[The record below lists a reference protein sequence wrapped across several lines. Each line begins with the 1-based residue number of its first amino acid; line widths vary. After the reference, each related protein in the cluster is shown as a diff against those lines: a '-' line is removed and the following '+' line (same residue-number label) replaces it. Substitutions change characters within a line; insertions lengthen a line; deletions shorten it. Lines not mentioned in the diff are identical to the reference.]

1 MAESLR
7 TGFRLPA
14 LRSFRR
20 AVIRGLAVLSPPLLT
35 VLILIWAVNTT
46 RSYLLEPVTN
56 WAREGLLWYLA
67 DVRADLPLTTPEAL
81 TADFRG
87 ETYRRLGDDSFIPF
101 EVYERVRKNP
111 GSVPLLTGMD
121 YYRRYIDLTYL
132 RPYYAIPTFL
142 LFFVL
147 LLYLLGKSMAAGIG
161 GYFADLFERLI
172 LRLPGVRAVYSA
184 VKQVSD
190 FLFNRRELQ
199 VTRIVAVEYP
209 RKNIW
214 SIGFVTSEGLATI
227 HTQAAEPVLTVF
239 VPYSPVPI
247 TGCTIAVPKSE
258 CIDLDM
264 SFDQACQFI
273 VSCGVVVPPQELPK
287 LGEKSV
293 DSGQAE

>member
-1 MAESLR
+1 MAGYIRSV
-7 TGFRLPA
+7 FRSPA

-20 AVIRGLAVLSPPLLT
+20 AVIRGLAVLTPPLLT
-35 VLILIWAVNTT
+35 VLIIIWAVNTT
-46 RSYLLEPVTN
+46 KSYLLEPVKN
-56 WAREGLLWYLA
+56 WAREGLLWSLA
-67 DVRADLPLTTPEAL
+67 DVREDLPLATPDAT
-81 TADFRG
+81 TADFRD
-87 ETYRRLGDDSFIPF
+87 ETYRRLGDDTFIPL

-111 GSVPLLTGMD
+111 GTFPLLTGMD
-121 YYRRYIDLTYL
+121 YYRRYIDITYL
-132 RPYYAIPTFL
+132 RPYYAIPTFVL
-142 LFFVL
+142 IFVL
-147 LLYLLGKSMAAGIG
+147 LLYLLGKFMAAGLG
-161 GYFADLFERLI
+161 GYVAEIVERLV

-209 RKNIW
+209 RKDIW

-227 HTQAAEPVLTVF
+227 HSQAAEPVLTVF

-247 TGCTIAVPKSE
+247 TGCTIAVRKSE

-273 VSCGVVVPPQELPK
+273 VSCGVVVPPQELTKPNE
-287 LGEKSV
+287 EKADDNQS
-293 DSGQAE
+293 